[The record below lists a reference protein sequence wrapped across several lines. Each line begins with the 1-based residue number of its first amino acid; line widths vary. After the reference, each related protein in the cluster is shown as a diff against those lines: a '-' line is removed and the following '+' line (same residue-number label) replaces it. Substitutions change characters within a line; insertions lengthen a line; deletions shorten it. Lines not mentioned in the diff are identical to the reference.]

1 MPWNKV
7 VRTPLLQKAY
17 AACDREDIYY
27 KDDVYVC
34 CILYAMCKRYVGIP
48 DRLYKYSISTGKSRK
63 MFTEEDFQ
71 EMCKTGQIADS
82 LGCFFTGRKDE
93 AQGKIL
99 IRTKMDR
106 WLDLLLE
113 TIKLQGL
120 DLEKGKGYIQD
131 AYAFS
136 ELQKADAVF
145 AKELKSKVE
154 EKLNEFS

>member
-1 MPWNKV
+1 M
-7 VRTPLLQKAY
+7 
-17 AACDREDIYY
+17 
-27 KDDVYVC
+27 
-34 CILYAMCKRYVGIP
+34 
-48 DRLYKYSISTGKSRK
+48 
-63 MFTEEDFQ
+63 
-71 EMCKTGQIADS
+71 
-82 LGCFFTGRKDE
+82 
-93 AQGKIL
+93 AQGQIL